1 MTSPFGPLVVIAN
14 PRAGRGKVE
23 AALPRVERVLRVDS
37 MAVEVEA
44 SSAEGVD
51 AAAARAEPVPAEPSG
66 ASPQSVQ

>member
-1 MTSPFGPLVVIAN
+1 MGRIGGMGG
-14 PRAGRGKVE
+14 RALRATPDARRRVE
-23 AALPRVERVLRVDS
+23 PDRVERVLRVDS

-44 SSAEGVD
+44 SSAGGVD